1 MVGKFSSDRFYLDI
15 LQPVVVETRRGPEQI
30 VHILE
35 TLARLELTDGLE
47 LPQLVGETI
56 GRMPRDA
63 TIIAIVPHVTSETA
77 ILLDSIRQRG
87 FAVTAILN
95 LHDEYEFAQASG
107 PLLACGIQTHH
118 LKDEQH
124 VVAICRNFVLR

>member
-1 MVGKFSSDRFYLDI
+1 
-15 LQPVVVETRRGPEQI
+15 
-30 VHILE
+30 
-35 TLARLELTDGLE
+35 LELTDGLD
-47 LPQLVGETI
+47 LSQLVSETI

-63 TIIAIVPHVTSETA
+63 TVIAVVPRVTTETA
-77 ILLDSIRQRG
+77 ILLDNVRKRG

-107 PLLACGIQTHH
+107 PLLACGIETHH

-124 VVAICRNFVLR
+124 IGTICRSFVLR